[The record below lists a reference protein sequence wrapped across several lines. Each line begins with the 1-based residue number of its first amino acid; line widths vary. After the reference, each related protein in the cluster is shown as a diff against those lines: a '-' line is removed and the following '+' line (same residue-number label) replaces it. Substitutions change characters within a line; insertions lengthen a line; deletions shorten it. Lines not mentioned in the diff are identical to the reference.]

1 MLAGERNPS
10 ASHYYYGKFRY
21 HFHHAWS
28 PRELKSSL
36 PIMKEIDEEERPSV
50 RANKSKQAGF
60 TGISILHQLN
70 PLYNFNVIQD
80 LVFDAMHN
88 IPLNVASH
96 HLHYYFNE
104 GILTKQDVDKN
115 LKKVMWTPG
124 TIRSYSCCIIL
135 YMATYMIMNMIVFGS

>member
-10 ASHYYYGKFRY
+10 ASNYYYGNFRY
-21 HFHHAWS
+21 RFRHAWS
-28 PRELKSSL
+28 ARELESSL
-36 PIMKEIDEEERPSV
+36 PVMKEVDEEERPSV
-50 RANKSKQAGF
+50 RANKSKQTGF

-88 IPLNVASH
+88 IPLNLASH

-104 GILTKQDVDKN
+104 EYSQNKMLTR
-115 LKKVMWTPG
+115 
-124 TIRSYSCCIIL
+124 I
-135 YMATYMIMNMIVFGS
+135 

>member
-1 MLAGERNPS
+1 MLTGERNPS
-10 ASHYYYGKFRY
+10 GTNYYYGNFRY
-21 HFHHAWS
+21 HFRHAWS
-28 PRELKSSL
+28 ARELESSL
-36 PIMKEIDEEERPSV
+36 PMMKEVDEEERPSV
-50 RANKSKQAGF
+50 RANKSKQTGF

-70 PLYNFNVIQD
+70 PLYNFNVMQD

-115 LKKVMWTPG
+115 LKKVPWTPG
-124 TIRSYSCCIIL
+124 SYSYCTIL
-135 YMATYMIMNMIVFGS
+135 HIATYMLVNLCLLSSF